1 MLNDNEQLVKR
12 AAAGDAEAF
21 GLLVRR
27 HHAAAFGWASL
38 YTDDAHMAEDIV
50 QDAYMRA
57 YERLEQLRE
66 ASRFS
71 GWLRQIV
78 RNEARARMRR
88 SSRAS
93 RELSTFGGVIPETAF
108 GTDEPFRSG
117 GGEGD
122 PLERL
127 LQGEFCRMFTML
139 TESAPISSRDF
150 RIFVDF
156 WEEGGEPRELA
167 SRYGLTPA
175 NVYKILMRTR
185 DRLAEAYRM
194 HQLKSDIEGR
204 RRRGKPQRGS
214 LQIDF
219 GFFEEFWDSAILGL
233 AYMIRVRTGGDV
245 SLTELMG
252 VSGHAFRLSVEPEE
266 IGIAGPNGY
275 RWRESLRRALEPL
288 GCTAACEGGPDDRNA
303 DTPVRM
309 LALVRRSIDAGIPAL
324 CWDVGPPL
332 FSVATGYDDRRGEVA
347 TIGFGG
353 HRTITYRELCGRG
366 TPVFAMTV
374 AETRHGLSARLHRR
388 GLAAALRNAEQCGSG
403 DADRLPPFVHGLEA
417 YDCWIEALR
426 AGRADPYG
434 HAYNTACFA
443 DARRHAAAFLRGL
456 EEHATIGTGPF
467 AADGADS
474 EIAGLFGQAAACYG
488 GVRDALYAVRRR
500 FPFPNGGSM
509 SPGDALDEAI
519 ERLAEAQRQER
530 EGLLLLTRARERL
543 EGEAPAP

>member
-1 MLNDNEQLVKR
+1 MPSDNEQLVKR
-12 AAAGDAEAF
+12 ATAGDAEAF

-27 HHAAAFGWASL
+27 HHSAAFGWASI
-38 YTDDAHMAEDIV
+38 YTDDAHLAEDIV
-50 QDAYMRA
+50 QDAYLRA
-57 YERLEQLRE
+57 YEKLDQLRE

-78 RNEARARMRR
+78 RNVARARVRR
-88 SSRAS
+88 SGRAAL
-93 RELSTFGGVIPETAF
+93 EPVGFGGAVPEAV
-108 GTDEPFRSG
+108 EPLRPD

-127 LQGEFCRMFTML
+127 LQGEFRRLFASL
-139 TESAPISSRDF
+139 SESASISSRDF

-194 HQLKSDIEGR
+194 HQLKSEIEGR
-204 RRRGKPQRGS
+204 HRRGKPQRGS
-214 LQIDF
+214 LRIDF

-233 AYMIRVRTGGDV
+233 AYMIRGQTGGDV
-245 SLTELMG
+245 SLTTLMG
-252 VSGHAFRLSVEPEE
+252 VSGHAFRLSVEPEG
-266 IGIAGPNGY
+266 IGIAGPTGY

-288 GCTAACEGGPDDRNA
+288 GWTAMCEGGPDDRNA

-324 CWDVGPPL
+324 CWDVGPPQ
-332 FSVATGYDDRRGEVA
+332 FGVATGYDDRRGELA

-353 HRTITYRELCGRG
+353 HRTITYRELCRRG
-366 TPVFAMTV
+366 TPIFALTV
-374 AETRHGLSARLHRR
+374 AEAGRGLAALGNRR
-388 GLAAALRNAEQCGSG
+388 GLAVALRNAELCGSG
-403 DADRLPPFVHGLEA
+403 DADRLTPFVQGLEA
-417 YDCWIEALR
+417 YDCWIDALR
-426 AGRADPYG
+426 AGRADPFG

-443 DARRHAAAFLRGL
+443 DARRHAVAFLRGM
-456 EEHATIGTGPF
+456 EGHAMGGTGPF
-467 AADGADS
+467 AADGTDS
-474 EIAGLFGQAAACYG
+474 EIAGLLGETAACYER
-488 GVRDALYAVRRR
+488 VRDALYAVRRL
-500 FPFPNGGSM
+500 FPFPSGGKI
-509 SPGDALDEAI
+509 SPGDTLDEAI
-519 ERLAEAQRQER
+519 ERLAEAKRQER
-530 EGLLLLTRARERL
+530 EGLLSLTRARERL